1 MKILIMFMTLLLSNY
16 SFASGA
22 PDKLSLSDDPMELSQ
37 KTGIPFCAII
47 EVIHL
52 KDDIIALGK
61 GDKFMHC
68 ALSCQVAL
76 RCGGYET
83 LSVGI
88 LKELWDLITPGDA
101 DMEDIEADMR
111 GISLAINGVAINNKE
126 CILRCND
133 IYEGDKYE
141 VNGLSSTFNN

>member
-1 MKILIMFMTLLLSNY
+1 MKLLMICALFLNIA
-16 SFASGA
+16 FSGDLENRS
-22 PDKLSLSDDPMELSQ
+22 PKEISQ
-37 KTGIPFCAII
+37 ATGIPVCAII
-47 EVIHL
+47 QSLRL
-52 KDDIIALGK
+52 KDDIIDLGK
-61 GDKFMHC
+61 NDKFMHC

-88 LKELWDLITPGDA
+88 LKELWDLITPGNA
-101 DMEDIEADMR
+101 ELEDIEADLR

-126 CILRCND
+126 CIQRCDD

-141 VNGLSSTFNN
+141 IDGLSSTFNN

>member
-1 MKILIMFMTLLLSNY
+1 MKILIMFMTLMLSNY
-16 SFASGA
+16 SFGA
-22 PDKLSLSDDPMELSQ
+22 NGNSLNDDPMELSQ

-52 KDDIIALGK
+52 KDDIISLGK

-88 LKELWDLITPGDA
+88 LKELWDLISPGNA
-101 DMEDIEADMR
+101 ELEDIEADLR

-126 CILRCND
+126 CIQRCDD

-141 VNGLSSTFNN
+141 IDGLSSTFNN

>member
-1 MKILIMFMTLLLSNY
+1 MKILILMMTLMLSNY
-16 SFASGA
+16 SFAADGN
-22 PDKLSLSDDPMELSQ
+22 SLADDPMELSQ
-37 KTGIPFCAII
+37 KTGIPFCAIV
-47 EVIHL
+47 EVIYL

-76 RCGGYET
+76 RCGGYES
-83 LSVGI
+83 LSIGI

-101 DMEDIEADMR
+101 DIEDIKADMR
-111 GISLAINGVAINNKE
+111 GISLAINGVALNNKE
-126 CILRCND
+126 CVLRCDD